1 MAFII
6 SSSPHINSK
15 ETTSKIMFSVF
26 FALIPAGI
34 WGILKFGVYSAVVIF
49 TSVLSCVL
57 FEFIS
62 QRYIF
67 KTKIR
72 ILDGSSILIGLL
84 MAYCLPTSVKIWQ
97 IFIGSFFAI
106 VLAKE
111 SFGGTGYNIFN
122 PALIGMAVIRI
133 LFPADM
139 VGVQVDG
146 ITQATP
152 LGIMKWNVD
161 MQLAGFTDLFI
172 GNIQGSIG
180 EVSKLLLILGAVYLF
195 LKRIISWHIPAMY
208 ISTVFIL
215 SAIFKQNPIS
225 QILSGGLILGAFF
238 MATDYVTSPIF
249 ARGKIIFGIGCGL
262 LTFSLR
268 KFGIFTESVGYS
280 ILIMNLSVPL
290 LDGFNF
296 KKDFMAMKIN
306 IKKYV
311 YIFFLVSGILYIAT
325 NLFSF
330 KKIHISKPPDKSIIF
345 KEVLP
350 MAADF
355 IERENYTEGLDE
367 NKRIIGYILIIK
379 TEGYSGQIDAIFGV
393 DNKFKITGIKIIS
406 QNETPGV
413 GSRIEEK
420 DFLNQFTGK
429 LTEECVIKEDGGK
442 IDAVTSATISSRAI
456 TDAIREKMAIFLK
469 HVKR

>member
-215 SAIFKQNPIS
+215 
-225 QILSGGLILGAFF
+225 
-238 MATDYVTSPIF
+238 
-249 ARGKIIFGIGCGL
+249 IIMGR
-262 LTFSLR
+262 T
-268 KFGIFTESVGYS
+268 
-280 ILIMNLSVPL
+280 
-290 LDGFNF
+290 
-296 KKDFMAMKIN
+296 
-306 IKKYV
+306 
-311 YIFFLVSGILYIAT
+311 
-325 NLFSF
+325 
-330 KKIHISKPPDKSIIF
+330 
-345 KEVLP
+345 
-350 MAADF
+350 
-355 IERENYTEGLDE
+355 
-367 NKRIIGYILIIK
+367 
-379 TEGYSGQIDAIFGV
+379 
-393 DNKFKITGIKIIS
+393 
-406 QNETPGV
+406 
-413 GSRIEEK
+413 
-420 DFLNQFTGK
+420 
-429 LTEECVIKEDGGK
+429 
-442 IDAVTSATISSRAI
+442 
-456 TDAIREKMAIFLK
+456 
-469 HVKR
+469 